1 MARYA
6 ETYRITKETE
16 VKAQLDLD
24 GEGKNNIQTPAFFFN
39 HMLNLFS
46 RHSLFNLD
54 IEANG
59 DVEVDFHHLVEDIG
73 IVLGECFLKA
83 VGNKEGI
90 HRYGNFYVPMDEA
103 LAFCSVDISG
113 RPYLFFDASFNKDK
127 VGEFDVELVEE
138 FFTAFASSARITLH
152 LEMIRGKN
160 THHIIEALF
169 KAFGRALRQAV
180 SMDSREKGVP
190 STKGV
195 L

>member
-1 MARYA
+1 
-6 ETYRITKETE
+6 
-16 VKAQLDLD
+16 
-24 GEGKNNIQTPAFFFN
+24 
-39 HMLNLFS
+39 MLNLFS

>member
-180 SMDSREKGVP
+180 SIDSREKGVP